1 MDRPFPEIV
10 REALDD
16 GTFVSLVLS
25 RPCSGCAVP
34 ERQTVRP
41 VKLRGGTQ
49 FQWSLRAGTQ
59 ERHENLTAADSARRA
74 SDLFPSAYRNARLL
88 TATAEVNAR
97 VTKRGD
103 VQTSH
108 RPAAPN
114 APAVGHNRE
123 RRYLIPD
130 GVPCPFLAAIGVMTS
145 DGRVRAQQQHKFR
158 QINRYLE
165 FVEDV
170 VPHLPSEGPLEVVDF
185 GCGKSG
191 LTFALHHLLTAVH
204 GRDIHVVGLDRNA
217 SVLANCREIA
227 ERLHLRGLEFR
238 EGDIASYATGG
249 PVHLAVSLHACD
261 TATDDAL
268 AQAVRWKCD
277 VILAV
282 PCCQHELSPQLES
295 AALDLLL
302 RHGILRERFAAD
314 ATDAL
319 RAARLELEGYR
330 TQVLE
335 FIELEH
341 TPKNLLLRAV
351 RLESPSPPERHTH
364 SAAAYATLKPSLGI
378 HHFHLDRLLGAVE
391 SESDEPPGTSG
402 KEVMNP

>member
-1 MDRPFPEIV
+1 MDRSFPEIV
-10 REALDD
+10 GEALND

-25 RPCSGCAVP
+25 RPCAGCDVP
-34 ERQTVRP
+34 ERQSVRP
-41 VKLRGGTQ
+41 VDLRGETR
-49 FQWSLRAGTQ
+49 FQWSLRTGTQ
-59 ERHENLTAADSARRA
+59 ERHENLPAADSARRA
-74 SDLFPSAYRNARLL
+74 GDLFPSAYRNAHLL
-88 TATAEVNAR
+88 TTTAEVNAR
-97 VTKRGD
+97 VTKRGG
-103 VQTSH
+103 VQVTE
-108 RPAAPN
+108 RAASRTTPH
-114 APAVGHNRE
+114 VGHNRE
-123 RRYLIPD
+123 RSYLIPD
-130 GVPCPFLAAIGVMTS
+130 GVPCPFLEAIGVMIA
-145 DGRVRAQQQHKFR
+145 DGRVRSQQQHKFR

-170 VPHLPSEGPLEVVDF
+170 VPHLPPEGTLEVVDF

-191 LTFALHHLLTAVH
+191 LTFALHHLLTAIH
-204 GRDIHVVGLDRNA
+204 GRDVHVVGLDRNA
-217 SVLANCREIA
+217 SVLATCREIA

-238 EGDIASYATGG
+238 EGDIASYTTGG

-268 AQAVRWKCD
+268 AQAVRWKTD

-295 AALDLLL
+295 ATLDPLL

-314 ATDAL
+314 ATDTL

-341 TPKNLLLRAV
+341 TPKNLLIRAV
-351 RLESPSPPERHTH
+351 RLKSPSSPERRTQ
-364 SAAAYATLKPSLGI
+364 SAAAYATLKHSLGV
-378 HHFHLDRLLGAVE
+378 HHFHLDRLLGAVD
-391 SESDEPPGTSG
+391 SEPGEPPETNGN
-402 KEVMNP
+402 EVINS